1 MFSETKEELATTQET
16 LKETEQDLTETKDTL
31 KTTTTNLYRTRKD
44 RDEQKHLVSQH
55 IKSETKLHE
64 QASQVLKVNFVGNHK
79 KQPTS
84 GQHIEVVSPLFSN
97 PKVVYSV

>member
-1 MFSETKEELATTQET
+1 MFVETKEEL
-16 LKETEQDLTETKDTL
+16 LDTKDTLMKTQEDLEETSDKL

-64 QASQVLKVNFVGNHK
+64 QASQV
-79 KQPTS
+79 TS
-84 GQHIEVVSPLFSN
+84 LSLVPL
-97 PKVVYSV
+97 